1 MSAKKGTDYVF
12 KIVAIVAVVL
22 VIVAIGG
29 FVAYY
34 TNGFTNDFTTFYA
47 VCDGNK
53 ILSSASG
60 YRASRGEPLKV
71 DVVYMFEDLSAEQN
85 GYTVKVVPNVDANTD
100 FDFSL
105 NGDVYAFGA
114 ESDLTQ
120 GFDIVYE
127 EKSFT
132 LAPKGQLED
141 ILAAVYPTYTV
152 DVNKE
157 LVALDS
163 DLFRVVITSYN
174 GEARYNGEASVSIA
188 FSIPDS
194 FLSGVT
200 LDKEVIVF

>member
-100 FDFSL
+100 F
-105 NGDVYAFGA
+105 
-114 ESDLTQ
+114 EHKDLTSCTKKNRLRLRRRDSSRTFWRQ
-120 GFDIVYE
+120 FIRHIPSMSI
-127 EKSFT
+127 KSWSR
-132 LAPKGQLED
+132 L
-141 ILAAVYPTYTV
+141 TV
-152 DVNKE
+152 TC
-157 LVALDS
+157 
-163 DLFRVVITSYN
+163 F
-174 GEARYNGEASVSIA
+174 ASS
-188 FSIPDS
+188 
-194 FLSGVT
+194 
-200 LDKEVIVF
+200 

>member
-100 FDFSL
+100 LDFSL

-174 GEARYNGEASVSIA
+174 GEASVSIA